1 MNSGLSR
8 RWGAGG
14 GVGLAD
20 YMLLFHIAIGHTAY
34 DVVN

>member
-8 RWGAGG
+8 RERER
-14 GVGLAD
+14 VGLAD
-20 YMLLFHIAIGHTAY
+20 YMLLFHIAIGHNAY

>member
-8 RWGAGG
+8 GRSWTC
-14 GVGLAD
+14 GLHAFIPHS
-20 YMLLFHIAIGHTAY
+20 YIGHNAY